1 MLWDVRKNMAN
12 KLLASPCVET
22 SHPEVC
28 AEGEWR
34 DLLASVSVRS
44 VSTKI
49 ENIRLRQNQSRADQ
63 TELSTSD

>member
-12 KLLASPCVET
+12 KLSASPYVET

-34 DLLASVSVRS
+34 DLLASAFVRS
-44 VSTKI
+44 ASTKI